1 MHFFYSCRYC
11 EVRNTFWNMPGRAGR
26 VSKGYCYRLVT
37 KHFWD
42 KEIPDHMIPDMQVS
56 VQPPFY
62 PSQTLQPPLAH
73 LQLQHWQNEM
83 AHTLFDSSSSKLA
96 PLSTIVLKVKLLDI
110 GDPRTI
116 LSTALSP
123 PNLSGIV
130 NTVLQ
135 LKEVLEGS
143 QQEVLCF
150 TPFNGNTNKSQLY
163 F

>member
-1 MHFFYSCRYC
+1 
-11 EVRNTFWNMPGRAGR
+11 MPGRAGR

-56 VQPPFY
+56 VHPLSY
-62 PSQTLQPPLAH
+62 QTLPQLAH
-73 LQLQHWQNEM
+73 LQLQHLQTEWTYN
-83 AHTLFDSSSSKLA
+83 LLVSSSSKLA
-96 PLSTIVLKVKLLDI
+96 PLSKIVLQVKLLDI

-123 PNLSGIV
+123 PNLSGVV

-135 LKEVLEGS
+135 LKEVLCVMDTQS
-143 QQEVLCF
+143 I
-150 TPFNGNTNKSQLY
+150 QLV
-163 F
+163 